1 MLKNNGEDLKIADK
15 INRKKK
21 GLEYT
26 FQYLVSW
33 STLLFKFDEH
43 FYQKREI
50 ILSWTTESLKATST
64 N

>member
-15 INRKKK
+15 INRKKKK

-50 ILSWTTESLKATST
+50 ILS
-64 N
+64 